1 MIGKQDRSQ
10 RMLFIPGDIEEL
22 IPDDHILKRV
32 DRVLDLSWLRKEVED
47 CYCLDNGRPGIDPE
61 AALRMMLAG
70 LFQGIVHDRKLMRET
85 QVNIAI
91 RWFAGFRLHEKI
103 PDHSALTKI
112 RQRWGLERF
121 KNIFEKTVKACIAA
135 NLVSGETVHI
145 DSTLIRADVSWE
157 SLTTKHA
164 DRVFEENK
172 VNNDKGPEGPIEP
185 KKLGRPRKHAKKPK
199 KYSTTDP
206 DATLSTA
213 NKKNRMEPTYKQ
225 HTVSDDKAG
234 VIVDVELTTGEVSEG
249 NKMVDAVDRTQRTTG
264 KKIKRVT
271 ADMAYAHPKNFQ
283 ALEKRNIEAVIPA
296 KQQRPNSRGVP
307 LRRFRYDAKNEIVTC
322 PAGKKLYKKGR
333 QRNGWSY
340 STSAAVCQS
349 CPLCKDCV
357 PPTAKKRVVRITD
370 GYEAL
375 TRARRRKLKGWDD
388 ETKLLYK
395 RHKWR
400 VEGAHG
406 EAKTQHGLRRAV
418 RRGIDNVAMQVY
430 LTAAVMNLKRLAAF
444 LFLFFRITKLHGRA
458 IKAQK
463 PILRILIT
471 GTLFLRGNS
480 SNSQITV

>member
-10 RMLFIPGDIEEL
+10 RTLFIPGDIEDL
-22 IPDDHILKRV
+22 IPNEHILKRV
-32 DRVLDLSWLRKEVED
+32 DKVLDLSWLRKEVED
-47 CYCLDNGRPGIDPE
+47 CYCLDNGRPCIDPE
-61 AALRMMLAG
+61 AALRLMLAG
-70 LFQGIVHDRKLMRET
+70 FFQGIVHDRKLMREA

-91 RWFAGFRLHEKI
+91 RWFAGFQLHEKI

-112 RQRWGLERF
+112 RQRWGVERF
-121 KNIFEKTVKACIAA
+121 RKIFERTVTACIEA

-157 SLTTKHA
+157 SLTIKHA

-172 VNNDKGPEGPIEP
+172 TDDNCDSHNGNKP
-185 KKLGRPRKHAKKPK
+185 KKLGRPRKHAQKPK

-213 NKKNRMEPTYKQ
+213 NKKNRMEPAYKQ

-234 VIVDVELTTGEVSEG
+234 VIVDVELTTGEISEG
-249 NKMVDAVDRTQRTTG
+249 NKMVEVVDRTQKTTG
-264 KKIKRVT
+264 KKIKHIT
-271 ADMAYAHPKNFQ
+271 ADMAYAHPRNFQ
-283 ALEKRNIEAVIPA
+283 ALEERDIDPVIPA

-307 LRRFRYDAKNEIVTC
+307 LSRFKYDAKNEIVTC
-322 PAGKKLYKKGR
+322 PAGRKLNKKGR
-333 QRNGWSY
+333 QRNGWNY
-340 STSAAVCQS
+340 STSTAVCQQ
-349 CPLCKDCV
+349 CPLCKHCV
-357 PPTAKKRVVRITD
+357 PPTAKHRTIRIAD

-430 LTAAVMNLKRLAAF
+430 LTAAVMNLKRLAA
-444 LFLFFRITKLHGRA
+444 LLSLFFRVIELRERVTELRKSMLRTFITNISFPAL
-458 IKAQK
+458 
-463 PILRILIT
+463 
-471 GTLFLRGNS
+471 NS
-480 SNSQITV
+480 SDSEIAA